1 MSKTK
6 KIIITIASILL
17 CALIVIAVICKS
29 NQNVQKIIKDDFGSS
44 ISVVLDN
51 PSDYG
56 LSDIDASSDIEILN
70 EININN
76 ISNDKGNVI
85 SIPVVIDGNIKLI
98 YSISLTA
105 CSYNVSIGKDYAP
118 LLNEMRK
125 NGYNEVYI
133 IQDEYTFYAIS
144 DNHIYKQSGQ
154 EITQVDEKDLDFTIQ
169 DNMQKSDLS
178 SVNDDYTQ
186 TAVESLKAAYKE

>member
-6 KIIITIASILL
+6 KIIITIISILL
-17 CALIVIAVICKS
+17 CALICKS
-29 NQNVQKIIKDDFGSS
+29 NQNIQKIIKDDFGSS
-44 ISVVLDN
+44 MSVVLDN

-85 SIPVVIDGNIKLI
+85 SIPVVINNNIELI
-98 YSISLTA
+98 YSISLIA
-105 CSYNVSIGKDYAP
+105 CSYNVSVGKDYAP

-169 DNMQKSDLS
+169 DDMQKSDLS

-186 TAVESLKAAYKE
+186 AAVESLKTANKE

>member
-6 KIIITIASILL
+6 KIIITIISILL
-17 CALIVIAVICKS
+17 CALIVIAVVCKS

-70 EININN
+70 ETNINN
-76 ISNDKGNVI
+76 LSNDKGNVI
-85 SIPVVIDGNIKLI
+85 SIPVVINDNIELI

-105 CSYNVSIGKDYAP
+105 CSYNVSVGKDYAP

-154 EITQVDEKDLDFTIQ
+154 EITQIDEKDLDFTIQ
-169 DNMQKSDLS
+169 DDMKKSDLS
-178 SVNDDYTQ
+178 SVNDELY
-186 TAVESLKAAYKE
+186 SSRY

>member
-6 KIIITIASILL
+6 KIIIAIVSILL

-29 NQNVQKIIKDDFGSS
+29 NQNVQKIIKDDFGSLMS
-44 ISVVLDN
+44 DILDN

-56 LSDIDASSDIEILN
+56 LSDIDTSNDIEILN

-76 ISNDKGNVI
+76 LSNDKGNVI
-85 SIPVVIDGNIKLI
+85 SIPVVINDNIELI

-105 CSYNVSIGKDYAP
+105 FSYNVSVGKDYAP

-125 NGYNEVYI
+125 NGYNKVYI
-133 IQDEYTFYAIS
+133 IQDEYTFYAVS

-154 EITQVDEKDLDFTIQ
+154 EITQVDEKDLDFTVQ
-169 DNMQKSDLS
+169 DDMQKSDLS

-186 TAVESLKAAYKE
+186 AAVESLKTANNK

>member
-6 KIIITIASILL
+6 KIIFVIVSILL
-17 CALIVIAVICKS
+17 CALILIAIICKS

-44 ISVVLDN
+44 MSVVLDN
-51 PSDYG
+51 PNDFG

-76 ISNDKGNVI
+76 LSNDKGNVI
-85 SIPVVIDGNIKLI
+85 SIPVTINGNIELI

-105 CSYNVSIGKDYAP
+105 FSYNVSVGKDYAP
-118 LLNEMRK
+118 LLNEIRK

-154 EITQVDEKDLDFTIQ
+154 EITQVDEKDLGFTVQ
-169 DNMQKSDLS
+169 DDMKKSDLS

-186 TAVESLKAAYKE
+186 AAVESLKTTNNE

>member
-1 MSKTK
+1 M
-6 KIIITIASILL
+6 
-17 CALIVIAVICKS
+17 IAVVCKS
-29 NQNVQKIIKDDFGSS
+29 NQCSKIIKDDFGSS

-85 SIPVVIDGNIKLI
+85 SIPVIIDGNIELI

-105 CSYNVSIGKDYAP
+105 CSYNVSVGKDYAP
-118 LLNEMRK
+118 LLNEMKRTDTTK
-125 NGYNEVYI
+125 FILSKMNTHFMLFPTI
-133 IQDEYTFYAIS
+133 IFTS
-144 DNHIYKQSGQ
+144 N
-154 EITQVDEKDLDFTIQ
+154 QVK
-169 DNMQKSDLS
+169 K
-178 SVNDDYTQ
+178 
-186 TAVESLKAAYKE
+186 

>member
-6 KIIITIASILL
+6 KIIIAIVSILL

-29 NQNVQKIIKDDFGSS
+29 SQNVQKIIKDDFGSLM
-44 ISVVLDN
+44 SVILDN

-56 LSDIDASSDIEILN
+56 LYDIDASSDIEILN

-76 ISNDKGNVI
+76 LSNDKGNVI
-85 SIPVVIDGNIKLI
+85 SIPVVINGNIELI
-98 YSISLTA
+98 YSISMTA
-105 CSYNVSIGKDYAP
+105 FSYNVSVGEDYAP

-144 DNHIYKQSGQ
+144 DNHIFKQSGQ

-169 DNMQKSDLS
+169 DDMKKSNLS

-186 TAVESLKAAYKE
+186 TAVESLKTANRK

>member
-6 KIIITIASILL
+6 KIIITIISILL
-17 CALIVIAVICKS
+17 CVLIVIAVIFKS
-29 NQNVQKIIKDDFGSS
+29 NQNVQKIIKDDFGSL

-85 SIPVVIDGNIKLI
+85 SIPVVINGNIELI

-105 CSYNVSIGKDYAP
+105 CSYNVSVGKDYAL

-154 EITQVDEKDLDFTIQ
+154 EITQIDEKDLDFTVQ
-169 DNMQKSDLS
+169 DDMKKSDLS
-178 SVNDDYTQ
+178 SVNDEYTQ
-186 TAVESLKAAYKE
+186 AAVESLKTANNK